1 MLSRQPDQ
9 TSLILNRVID
19 KVNSEKDGGG
29 GGGDIEVVQTTGAS
43 TTAVMSQNATTVAL
57 GRKVTAVD
65 GKGLSSND
73 FTNAYRQKLDSVVIP
88 NIIDETLNI

>member
-1 MLSRQPDQ
+1 MLSKQPDQ
-9 TSLILNRVID
+9 TAFILNKVID
-19 KVNSEKDGGG
+19 KANSVSSGG

-57 GRKVTAVD
+57 GGKVSIIA

-73 FTNAYRQKLDSVVIP
+73 FTNEYKAKLDSLVVP
-88 NIIDETLNI
+88 NIIDETLNL